1 MEVAVLG
8 KDLLW
13 GPRSQNHRQ
22 SVFARCLRGSPLPG
36 LCKGSDLVVPW
47 AKIRVRRHGETRE
60 QACRNYCM
68 ETWLLNY
75 MAEET
80 HIATK
85 VSHF

>member
-22 SVFARCLRGSPLPG
+22 SVFAWCLRGSPLPG
-36 LCKGSDLVVPW
+36 LCEGADLVVPW
-47 AKIRVRRHGETRE
+47 AKIRVHRQSKHAETTIWRL
-60 QACRNYCM
+60 
-68 ETWLLNY
+68 WLLNY
-75 MAEET
+75 VVEET